1 MSQKVTLNLGDET
14 VKEIARIALREGT
27 NRSIVIRQLITQA
40 LSTRKTAKKEQTNV
54 S

>member
-14 VKEIARIALREGT
+14 VKEIAQIARTEGT

-40 LSTRKTAKKEQTNV
+40 LSTRKASKKEQGNV